1 MHDLYLDRSAGSDRS
16 WPEIDAALL
25 EEKRGPVPA
34 FPIELLPEPWR
45 GWVAETARAAGAP
58 ADYVAQSVLGGVAG
72 LCAGASVCILPAWSE
87 PLVLRLAVV
96 GGPASGKSSALAPMH
111 AMLAAIVADEPDVPA
126 VPALVWQD
134 ESADWLC
141 DGVAEA
147 PEAWG
152 EVCPPSILGTLRPD
166 EVQRALQA
174 SGPGLAARFLYAW
187 PELPP
192 YCPLG
197 ERKTPDDEWALNM
210 LRRLH
215 RTIRALGAPLVLGFD
230 EQGLEAF
237 DRFLARLHAQR
248 CAAEGPEAAWL
259 GKGGGTA
266 ARLAGVLA
274 VMAWSGASGPAAPG
288 PIGCEAVEA
297 AVGLWEGYFD
307 PHARALFDRAVPTG
321 TDQRVRRVARWLKR
335 SRRTEVSREDIRRD
349 ALAQSVTA
357 IETDVVL
364 YRLEEIGVLHR
375 VDIGSSPRGG
385 PRARRWLVNPALSA
399 A

>member
-1 MHDLYLDRSAGSDRS
+1 MHERYLDRSAGSD

-34 FPIELLPEPWR
+34 FPTELLPEPWR

-58 ADYVAQSVLGGVAG
+58 TDYVAQSVLGGVAG
-72 LCAGASVCILPAWSE
+72 LCAGASVRIMRAWSE
-87 PLVLRLAVV
+87 PLVLRQALV
-96 GGPASGKSSALAPMH
+96 GGPASGKSPALAPMR
-111 AMLAAIVADEPDVPA
+111 AMLAAIVADEPGVPA

-141 DGVAEA
+141 DVVADA

-152 EVCPPSILGTLRPD
+152 DACPPSILGTLRPD
-166 EVQRALQA
+166 EVQQALQA

-192 YCPLG
+192 YCPLA
-197 ERKTPDDEWALNM
+197 ERKPPDDEQALNM

-230 EQGLEAF
+230 AQGLEAF

-248 CAAEGPEAAWL
+248 CTADGPEAAWL

-288 PIGCEAVEA
+288 PIGREAVEA

-357 IETDVVL
+357 VETDVVL
-364 YRLEEIGVLHR
+364 YRLEEVGVLHR